1 MKKNLI
7 ILVAILISQL
17 SFCQTDSIKKA
28 ETSKHGNLVAYLYE
42 LRQIQGE
49 DNIKHVDSLLNYKI
63 NIPIWWKIRETP
75 NTFLFGGTFPSIN
88 GIENALLFKSFQK
101 EKFKNL
107 DDFENWIIKD
117 YKIGDIPKWSNSHTL
132 LLKKENEDFKKLGK
146 SYFVQL
152 MRGGKLYQCQ
162 YIIIETSKTY
172 LWIDFTATKET
183 YDTNF
188 EKLKELIIGFEI
200 IK

>member
-17 SFCQTDSIKKA
+17 SFCQTDSIMKA

>member
-1 MKKNLI
+1 MKKYIIFILTLLI
-7 ILVAILISQL
+7 NNFLFSQTHTISK
-17 SFCQTDSIKKA
+17 I

-42 LRQIQGE
+42 LEQIQGI
-49 DNIKHVDSLLNYKI
+49 DNIEHTDTLLDYKI

-75 NTFLFGGTFPSIN
+75 NIFMFGGTLPAIN
-88 GIENALLFKSFQK
+88 GIENAILFKSFQK
-101 EKFKNL
+101 NEFKDL
-107 DDFENWIIKD
+107 EDFDNWVIKS
-117 YKIGDIPKWSNSHTL
+117 YKIGEFPKWSNSHTI
-132 LLKKENEDFKKLGK
+132 LLKKENEDFKKFGK

-152 MRGGKLYQCQ
+152 IRGGKLYECQ

-183 YDTNF
+183 YKVNL
-188 EKLKELIIGFEI
+188 EKFSEILNRFEI